1 MKRLEF
7 EEANSWVKDLRPKK
21 LARWVFGF
29 CEKHHWRAVMIDFD
43 TKSIFGYDPQKM
55 KFTAYVKG
63 KLQVRAVAAFL

>member
-1 MKRLEF
+1 
-7 EEANSWVKDLRPKK
+7 
-21 LARWVFGF
+21 
-29 CEKHHWRAVMIDFD
+29 MIDFD